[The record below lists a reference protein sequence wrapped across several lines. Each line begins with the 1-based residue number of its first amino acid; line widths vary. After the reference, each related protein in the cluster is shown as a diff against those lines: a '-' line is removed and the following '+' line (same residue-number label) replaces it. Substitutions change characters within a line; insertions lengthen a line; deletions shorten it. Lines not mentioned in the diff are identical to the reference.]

1 MSAAE
6 RELYATLKQHGFV
19 LDRNNG
25 HKVYKNSQGL
35 SWTLPSTPSDECWAE
50 NNLHDLKN
58 VLGIGTRGR
67 NAAVGERREKRNHHE
82 TQRPFLSSLTESCS
96 IAQKATFQEQLAA
109 IMPTLFSGAQGETS
123 GKLAF
128 LLTPELE
135 ALKERLSEM
144 IFEGM
149 TVKQIAE
156 HSGGVDAALVRIVIS
171 RLFGKGI
178 REIRKE
184 LQPVKPITTKE
195 LDYGKLELLIR
206 AGYSLEMIATRV
218 GYCTA
223 SLVAVC
229 KKYWDKT
236 PQELRFEWSDSTYE
250 MLLKTKGVELASST
264 PVPPTPQTPAPIM
277 AAPPVQFTDK
287 EYPCVRCGKPIRLTA
302 GYQTAMNKKFGDKA
316 ALPKL
321 CGTCKSLIDGKFRR
335 VFPNQLQEGDRV
347 IECLG
352 CGNQILFTP
361 KQQDKLLMKGGVEPK
376 FCRNCRTRSG
386 GSHKAC
392 ALGEMG
398 DIEAHFMSLE
408 KVQ

>member
-6 RELYATLKQHGFV
+6 REIYATLKQHGFV

-109 IMPTLFSGAQGETS
+109 IMPTLFSGAHGETS
-123 GKLAF
+123 GKLTF
-128 LLTPELE
+128 PLTPELE
-135 ALKERLSEM
+135 ALKEKFSKM

-156 HSGGVDAALVRIVIS
+156 HSGGVDQALVRIVIS

-178 REIRKE
+178 REIRKV
-184 LQPVKPITTKE
+184 LQPVKPIKTKE
-195 LDYGKLELLIR
+195 LDYGRLELLIR
-206 AGYSLEMIATRV
+206 AGYSLEKIAARV

-223 SLVAVC
+223 SLVAAC
-229 KKYWDKT
+229 KKYWNKT

-250 MLLKTKGVELASST
+250 MLLKAKAVEEPAPRTSA
-264 PVPPTPQTPAPIM
+264 PPTPQIPAPIV
-277 AAPPVQFTDK
+277 AVPPAQFTDK
-287 EYPCVRCGKPIRLTA
+287 EYPCARCNTTISVSAARQLVM
-302 GYQTAMNKKFGDKA
+302 QKKFGNKA

-321 CGTCKSLIDGKFRR
+321 CGTCRSLIDGKFRR

-347 IECLG
+347 IECLS
-352 CGNQILFTP
+352 CGNQILFTR
-361 KQQDKLLMKGGVEPK
+361 KQQDKLLMTGEDEQK
-376 FCRNCRTRSG
+376 FCRKCRSRSG
-386 GSHKAC
+386 DNHKAC
-392 ALGEMG
+392 GLAEMG
-398 DIEAHFMSLE
+398 EIEAHFMSLE
-408 KVQ
+408 QV